1 MDLDNYSINL
11 CVDSYD
17 WFVNLSNVNY
27 KKETDQFLIGSKT
40 ARYDVLIAWKLLP
53 DFLLQL
59 FL

>member
-1 MDLDNYSINL
+1 MIGLSIYQT
-11 CVDSYD
+11 SII
-17 WFVNLSNVNY
+17 